1 MVSGGLQPSRAGCP
15 SRATGKEDPR
25 TPALPANFPA
35 QPTPPSQPSR
45 QTPRQRGWAV
55 RAPLLRRFLL
65 DPTAQ
70 SAPAWEVA
78 WEVAWA
84 VAWAG
89 RGRRELVE
97 PLLRG
102 RAAEAQT
109 FPYVVTLRAEG
120 LGGARGG
127 MGGGAWGRRT
137 WVIMA
142 IPT

>member
-1 MVSGGLQPSRAGCP
+1 M
-15 SRATGKEDPR
+15 
-25 TPALPANFPA
+25 
-35 QPTPPSQPSR
+35 
-45 QTPRQRGWAV
+45 

-65 DPTAQ
+65 GPTAQ
-70 SAPAWEVA
+70 SAPA

-102 RAAEAQT
+102 CAAEAQT